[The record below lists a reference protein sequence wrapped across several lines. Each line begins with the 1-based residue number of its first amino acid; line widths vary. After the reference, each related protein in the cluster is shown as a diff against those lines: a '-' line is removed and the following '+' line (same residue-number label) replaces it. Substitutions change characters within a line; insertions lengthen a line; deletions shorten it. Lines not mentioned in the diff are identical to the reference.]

1 VIRPLVS
8 IIIPTYNRGHLIGE
22 TLESVL
28 CQTYD
33 NWECLVIDDGSTDN
47 TDALVQGYLNKDNRI
62 KFYHRPELHLPG
74 GGGARNYGFLQSNGD
89 YLIFLD
95 SDDII
100 KEDCL
105 EKRVQSLSS
114 FNDTQILVFSAG
126 LLQNEKRINKVHN
139 RDFNSKATYLHNFL
153 MGVAAWEQKGF

>member
-1 VIRPLVS
+1 MIRPLVS

-62 KFYHRPELHLPG
+62 KFYHRPE
-74 GGGARNYGFLQSNGD
+74 
-89 YLIFLD
+89 
-95 SDDII
+95 
-100 KEDCL
+100 
-105 EKRVQSLSS
+105 
-114 FNDTQILVFSAG
+114 
-126 LLQNEKRINKVHN
+126 
-139 RDFNSKATYLHNFL
+139 
-153 MGVAAWEQKGF
+153 